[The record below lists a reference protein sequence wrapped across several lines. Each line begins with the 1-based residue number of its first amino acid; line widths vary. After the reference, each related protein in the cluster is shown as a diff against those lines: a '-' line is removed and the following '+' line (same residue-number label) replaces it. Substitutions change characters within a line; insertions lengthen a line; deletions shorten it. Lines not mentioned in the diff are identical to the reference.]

1 MKHFA
6 VVGILVLIVT
16 ILVNLL
22 LGSIGLLPVQ
32 ASAQAVPI
40 DNLFGLH
47 IKVIS
52 FLFALIVVFMLY
64 SIVVFRRRPGDTGY
78 GDHFEGHT
86 GLEIAWTIIPLGIVL
101 YFAYIGAQAL
111 AETRR
116 VDPQAMQVKVT
127 ASQWAWK
134 FEYPD
139 YGITSDTL
147 NLPVNRQVLLVMS
160 STDVIHSFW
169 VPEFRVKQDVL
180 PGADMVKELR
190 IPPTLLGSYKVRCAE
205 LCGTSHAYME
215 SPVVVLE
222 QTAFDAWVK
231 DQSKVS
237 DDPVVRGQKLA
248 TQSGCAGCHSIDGKV
263 IVGPSWKGI
272 YGEQVTLADG
282 SSVAV
287 DDTYLHTA
295 IVDPN
300 AQIVKGF
307 NPNIMP
313 PTYAKVLT
321 DAQISDLIAYIKSL
335 K

>member
-1 MKHFA
+1 MKHF
-6 VVGILVLIVT
+6 VIVGVLVAIVT
-16 ILVNLL
+16 VVVTVLL
-22 LGSIGLLPVQ
+22 EGIGLLPVQ

-40 DNLFGLH
+40 DRLFGLH
-47 IKVIS
+47 VRVIA

-64 SIVVFRRRPGDTGY
+64 SIIVFRRRPGDTGD

-116 VDPQAMQVKVT
+116 VDPQAMQVNVT
-127 ASQWAWK
+127 GSQWAWK
-134 FEYPD
+134 FEYPEL
-139 YGITSDTL
+139 GVTSNTL
-147 NLPVNRQVLLVMS
+147 NLPINRQVLLKMS

-190 IPPTLLGSYKVRCAE
+190 ITPTLLGQYKVRCAE
-205 LCGTSHAYME
+205 LCGTAHSTME
-215 SPVVVLE
+215 NPVVVLD
-222 QTAFDAWVK
+222 QAAFDAWVTE
-231 DQSKVS
+231 QTKVS
-237 DDPVVRGQKLA
+237 DDPVVRGQKIA
-248 TQSGCAGCHSIDGKV
+248 TQTGCLGCHAIDDKV
-263 IVGPSWKGI
+263 VVGPSWKGI

-282 SSVAV
+282 TTVTV
-287 DDTYLHTA
+287 DDAYLKQA
-295 IVDPN
+295 ILDPN
-300 AQIVKGF
+300 SQVVKGF

-313 PTYAKVLT
+313 PSYAQLLSE
-321 DAQISDLIAYIKSL
+321 AQISDIIAFIKSV